1 MAYNRQHHAG
11 PGEQSAVP
19 FASVVSCESVVGTTR
34 GFVLALAVA
43 AAAAHPPL
51 GAAEDAR
58 WVEARSPHFTIVSD
72 AGERQAREVAR
83 AFERLRALVRQA
95 IPDPQLDPRGPVLV
109 FAAAGERT
117 LRQLIPQFW
126 ERDGRRPAAVSW
138 KGAHAHYIAL
148 RTSVRDPDRAR
159 LFLHEYIHLLVRT
172 RAPGIPAW
180 LDEGL
185 ADFWSTLAAAPGG
198 LEVGAPPPQ
207 HLRTLA
213 RARSWTPLAA
223 FLASEAP
230 RSRSRDDLAAYYAQS
245 WALAHYMM
253 IGALAPGRGGTPSS
267 LLPDAYVSALR
278 NGASPAEAATV
289 FGGVDSLER
298 AVMRYVRAGEIR
310 SRRARIAAAAAGE
323 VEFEV
328 ATRTLSPA
336 SALVMRAFLLIEGER
351 PAAALPLLEQ
361 ALALEPAAPDA
372 LETRGY
378 FHFARNEPAAA
389 AAWFDK
395 AISTGA
401 ATHLAYYYRAVLSG
415 TAARQLV
422 ENHLRRA
429 IDLNPAFAPAY
440 IRLADMYVVAGRTA
454 DALPLLERAAAL
466 EPEDAAARAQLERLR
481 KEAGRAP
488 Q

>member
-1 MAYNRQHHAG
+1 M
-11 PGEQSAVP
+11 
-19 FASVVSCESVVGTTR
+19 
-34 GFVLALAVA
+34 LALAVA
-43 AAAAHPPL
+43 AAAAHPSL

-83 AFERLRALVRQA
+83 EFERLRALVRQA

-109 FAAAGERT
+109 FAAAGECT

-126 ERDGRRPAAVSW
+126 ERHGRRPAAVSW
-138 KGAHAHYIAL
+138 KGAHAHYITL
-148 RTSVRDPDRAR
+148 RTNVRDRDRAR

-223 FLASEAP
+223 FLAARETP

-253 IGALAPGRGGTPSS
+253 IGAPAPGRSGTPSS

-278 NGASPAEAATV
+278 NGASPAEAAAV
-289 FGGVDSLER
+289 FGGVDSLEH

-323 VEFEV
+323 VEPEV
-328 ATRTLSPA
+328 AIRTHSPA
-336 SALVMRAFLLIEGER
+336 SALVMRAFLLIEGQR
-351 PAAALPLLEQ
+351 PAAALPLLER
-361 ALALEPAAPDA
+361 ALALEPAAPNA

-378 FHFARNEPAAA
+378 FHFVRNEPAAA

-415 TAARQLV
+415 TAPRQVV

-440 IRLADMYVVAGRTA
+440 IRLADMYVEAGRPA
-454 DALPLLERAAAL
+454 DALRLLERAAAL
-466 EPEDAAARAQLERLR
+466 EPEDAATRAQLERLR
-481 KEAGRAP
+481 KEAARAP
-488 Q
+488 R